1 MADIKVRVGQQN
13 AVKVIASNAGPSN
26 VINTSFNVIGGIAS
40 VTSLNVTGISTVV
53 GISTFQNNVFIDGA
67 LVAGLIDGG
76 SF

>member
-13 AVKVIASNAGPSN
+13 AVKVIASNVGPSN
-26 VINTSFNVIGGIAS
+26 IIETSFNVIGGIGS
-40 VTSLNVTGISTVV
+40 VTTLNVSGIA
-53 GISTFQNNVFIDGA
+53 TFQNNVFIDGT

>member
-13 AVKVIASNAGPSN
+13 AVKVIASNVGIGN
-26 VINTSFNVIGGIAS
+26 IINTSFNVIGGVGDIA
-40 VTSLNVTGISTVV
+40 TLNVSGIA
-53 GISTFQNNVFIDGA
+53 TFQNNVSIEGT